1 MPETTNDE
9 KKIIKQKLEY
19 IGLDL
24 ENIPEFFKRI

>member
-24 ENIPEFFKRI
+24 ENIPEFLR